1 MNLSMRETHAVFQI
15 AECLNAGM
23 ECSEMRQQV
32 GKCLLDLLDADYFA
46 SYVWDGPRC
55 GFSHRVAINMSDDNL
70 SHYESYFQY
79 HDPITPKL
87 QQRKQATAVSQ
98 IMPHSALKQT
108 EFFNDFLSIDGL
120 TYGLNFHAH
129 DGRQNIGDIRIW
141 RSRRRNDFTKRDV
154 EIVSA
159 MGTAFTNAMKHA
171 RPNAFSKEDVRP
183 DVIPD
188 INASSGMDE
197 DFLVEEYHLTAREVD
212 VCLAVIQGLS
222 DKEIARRYNVSFTTV
237 RTHIKH
243 LFEKLNVRG
252 RTQLIH
258 KVLTH

>member
-1 MNLSMRETHAVFQI
+1 MNLSMRETHTVFQI

-32 GKCLLDLLDADYFA
+32 GMYLLNLLDADYFA
-46 SYVWDGPRC
+46 SYVWDGPRV
-55 GFSHRVAINMSDDNL
+55 GFLHRVAINMSEDNL
-70 SHYESYFQY
+70 THYEAYFQY

-87 QQRKQATAVSQ
+87 QRRKQATAVSQ

-108 EFFNDFLSIDGL
+108 EFFNEFLSVDGL

-129 DGRQNIGDIRIW
+129 DGVNNIGDLRIW
-141 RSRRRNDFTKRDV
+141 RSRKRNDFTKRDI
-154 EIVSA
+154 EIVNA
-159 MGTAFTNAMKHA
+159 LGNVFTNGMKIAKSKREVIDEAKTDVESETKHSLAMN
-171 RPNAFSKEDVRP
+171 P
-183 DVIPD
+183 
-188 INASSGMDE
+188 
-197 DFLVEEYHLTAREVD
+197 DFLVREYHLTSREVD
-212 VCLAVIQGLS
+212 VCMALIQGLS
-222 DKEIARRYNVSFTTV
+222 DKEIARRYSVSFTTV

-243 LFEKLNVRG
+243 LFEKLHVSG